1 MKNETDFEFDLR
13 PYKKVSK
20 KKMKKIWKDITSK
33 PFPSI
38 DAYILEN
45 KEYERIILLLQES
58 SAVVVQDMFEYGKT
72 LDPVS
77 SEAVV
82 FRPVCSKYLILI
94 KRESRCTLKE
104 NLEHELEHIA
114 KKEVKLH

>member
-1 MKNETDFEFDLR
+1 MKFDFR

-20 KKMKKIWKDITSK
+20 KKMKKIWKNITSK

-45 KEYERIILLLQES
+45 KEFKRIMLLLQES
-58 SAVVVQDMFEYGKT
+58 SAVVVQDVFEYGKT
-72 LDPVS
+72 LDPIG

-82 FRPVCSKYLILI
+82 FCPDCSKYLILI
-94 KRESRCTLKE
+94 KRESLCILKE
-104 NLEHELEHIA
+104 NLKHELEHIA
-114 KKEVKLH
+114 KGEVKQH